1 MTHALALDAY
11 ADSFRTATAVT
22 AAAVAV
28 LDALDTVR
36 ARAGV
41 LASAALAAPSAPE
54 VR

>member
-11 ADSFRTATAVT
+11 TDSLRTATAPP
-22 AAAVAV
+22 AAALAV

-41 LASAALAAPSAPE
+41 LASAAPAAPE